1 MALLNCNKT
10 YKQDVPGCI
19 DFIALNF
26 DLENTTEY
34 QISFT
39 FPNGMV
45 LKTRKTTNA
54 GGVINLTKDDLL
66 DGFWNDGTGEVVI
79 EINELTSLC
88 VPVTLTLCEV
98 EYSQIILNFTKI
110 LIDADQRTENVPCC

>member
-10 YKQDVPGCI
+10 YKQDVPGCV

-26 DLENTTEY
+26 DLEPSTPY
-34 QISFT
+34 QVSFT

-45 LKTRKTTNA
+45 LKTRLTTNG
-54 GGVINLTKDDLL
+54 GGVINLTKDNLL

-79 EINELTSLC
+79 EINEITSLC
-88 VPVTLTLCEV
+88 VPVPITLCEV
-98 EYSQIILNFTKI
+98 EYSQIILNFTKV
-110 LIDADQRTENVPCC
+110 LIDSAYRTEEVPCC